1 MVLPGELKAMLRD
14 GKELALIDVRE
25 QGVFYKE
32 HQLFAVCI
40 PLSHL
45 EVRIRDMVPRYATRM
60 VLVDEG
66 PGEDLARRASRQL
79 TRMGYRNVAVLRG
92 GIRAWDE
99 AGYELFSGV
108 NVPSKAFGEICEE
121 TCNTPRITAEALKAK
136 FDSGDTVVVLDSR
149 PWEEY
154 QLMSIPGSI
163 DTPGA
168 ELVLRV
174 HDLAP
179 DPETFVVVNCAGRT
193 RSIIGTQSLINAGI
207 VNPVAALKN
216 GTMGWHLTGFELE
229 RGMERRAPE
238 PSPEGLQKARAC
250 ARRVAEHYGVQTI
263 DHDTLAAWSGEEND
277 RTVYVFDV
285 RLPEEYEQGHL
296 ACARNA
302 PGGQLVQA
310 TDEYAAVR
318 HARIVLVDSVEVQAV
333 MTASW
338 LIQMGWTEVYVLAGG
353 LGDEATVTGA
363 FPATMV
369 DDEWNEIITPA
380 DLVHAIDGGIV
391 TVIDLGSS
399 RNHTQGHIPG
409 ASWCVRSR
417 VHDHLQAIGQSEFFV
432 FTSEDGRLANLAAR
446 DMKEYRPDISVKV
459 LDGGTDAWVQDGLP
473 VEMGMQQ
480 PLCEVDDIWYK
491 PYEQS
496 RARERDMH
504 AYLTWEVA
512 LVEKVRRDGDASFR
526 KGMQNFFNHLK

>member
-1 MVLPGELKAMLRD
+1 MLRD
-14 GKELALIDVRE
+14 GEELALIDVRE
-25 QGVFYKE
+25 QGVFSQE

-45 EVRIRDMVPRYATRM
+45 ETRIRDMVPRYATRM
-60 VLVDEG
+60 VIVDEG
-66 PGEDLARRASRQL
+66 GEDGLALKAFRRL
-79 TRMGYRNVAVLRG
+79 KEMGYTDVAVLRG
-92 GIRAWDE
+92 GIRAWDD

-108 NVPSKAFGEICEE
+108 NVLSKAFGEIVEE
-121 TCNTPRITAEALKAK
+121 TCDTPRITATELKAR

-149 PWEEY
+149 PREEY
-154 QLMSIPGSI
+154 RLMNIPGSI

-216 GTMGWHLTGFELE
+216 GTMGWHLAGFELE

-238 PSPEGLQKARAC
+238 PSPDGLQKARAC
-250 ARRVAEHYGVQTI
+250 AQRVAEHYGVQTI
-263 DHDTLAAWSGEEND
+263 DHDTLAAWSGDDND
-277 RTVYVFDV
+277 RTVYIFDV

-310 TDEYAAVR
+310 TDEYMAVR
-318 HARIVLVDSVEVQAV
+318 HARVVLVDSVEVQAV

-338 LIQMGWTEVYVLAGG
+338 LLQMGWTEVYVLAGG
-353 LGDEATVTGA
+353 MGDQARVTGS
-363 FPATMV
+363 FPVTMV
-369 DDEWNEIITPA
+369 DDEWNELITPA
-380 DLVHAIDGGIV
+380 ELVHAIDGGIV

-399 RNHTQGHIPG
+399 RNHAQGHIPG
-409 ASWCVRSR
+409 SSWCVRSR
-417 VHDHLQAIGQSEFFV
+417 VHDHLQAIGHGEFFV
-432 FTSEDGRLANLAAR
+432 FTSEDGRLAHLAAR
-446 DMKEYRPDISVKV
+446 DMKECRPDIPVRV
-459 LDGGTDAWVQDGLP
+459 LEGGTAAWVQDGLP
-473 VEMGMQQ
+473 VEEGMQR
-480 PLCEVDDIWYK
+480 PLCQVDDIWYK

-496 RARERDMH
+496 HMQEKTMH
-504 AYLTWEVA
+504 EYLTWEVA
-512 LVEKVRRDGDASFR
+512 LVEKVRRDEDAPFR
-526 KGMQNFFNHLK
+526 NGIQHFFNPLK